1 MLPNNIIDEII
12 VGVRERYQ
20 TWSDNLPFART
31 FVDNSANIDMIT
43 FNRPIPDSELEPERT
58 ETIVDGLSTELIN
71 TEMRNFLL
79 ELNNHTPTVRHTT
92 TQDNIVETFNT
103 AYNEFFQFRQPD
115 FIIWSM
121 GIQGVFANRATP
133 EEQNKFNE
141 LNLRGVIILNQFND
155 IILGVRQLCGKTYRE
170 NRLNIIQTR
179 NIDTRSTDLAFGIN
193 QRLDFSEDFDY
204 ARISIT

>member
-1 MLPNNIIDEII
+1 LLPNNIIDEII

-43 FNRPIPDSELEPERT
+43 FNRSIPDSELEPERT

-92 TQDNIVETFNT
+92 TQSNIVETFNT
-103 AYNEFFQFRQPD
+103 AYNEFFQLRQPD
-115 FIIWSM
+115 FVIWSAGM
-121 GIQGVFANRATP
+121 QGAFTRNATDV
-133 EEQNKFNE
+133 EQNRFNE
-141 LNLRGVIILNQFND
+141 LNLRRVTIPNQFND
-155 IILGVRQLCGKTYRE
+155 IILGTKNLCGKTYQE
-170 NRLNIIQTR
+170 NRLNVLQNR
-179 NIDTRSTDLAFGIN
+179 NIDTRSTHLAFGIN
-193 QRLDFSEDFDY
+193 QRLDFSSDFIY
-204 ARISIT
+204 ARITVN